1 MPCHSVVTVK
11 VQEARQYPACD
22 DNPHPAHTIEISPQ
36 IAYST
41 LSHLSIH
48 KEMLTS

>member
-1 MPCHSVVTVK
+1 MPCHTVVTVK

-22 DNPHPAHTIEISPQ
+22 DNPHPANTIEMSPQ

-41 LSHLSIH
+41 LSHMIIL
-48 KEMLTS
+48 KEILTS